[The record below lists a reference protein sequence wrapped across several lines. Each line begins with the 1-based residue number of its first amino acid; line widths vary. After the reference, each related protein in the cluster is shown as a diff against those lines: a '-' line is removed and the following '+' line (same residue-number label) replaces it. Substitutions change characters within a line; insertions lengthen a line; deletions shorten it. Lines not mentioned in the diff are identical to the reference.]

1 VTASIADAY
10 RSGAARG
17 FFGAHFADRAARIA
31 AVRRAARRLAP
42 GVATALEA
50 QNARLA
56 LSPAREAHLAALRHG
71 AAAVVTGQQVGL
83 FLGPLYTIYKAAAAI
98 RVARALAEES
108 GQPVAPVFWLQTEDH
123 DLPEINVCHVP
134 APGAAPLTFNLP
146 VTSDAERVS
155 IAHRRLPAEVSDC
168 QDRLRAALGDRPH
181 AAEHLARLAR
191 HYRPHATWGAAFAGV
206 LAELFAPEGLVLI
219 DPRDAALA
227 QEAVPVHTRALDA
240 AAPIA
245 AALLQRIDDLAAA
258 GFSAPV
264 HVRAGAPLS
273 FYHPDGATGP
283 RHRLAPAAD
292 GFAEVG
298 GDRVHSLA
306 ALREALFAAPLRFS
320 ASALLRPI
328 LQDSLLPTAA
338 YVGGPGEVAYCAQ
351 LAPLYEEYGLPMP
364 LIVPRA
370 SFRLLD
376 HGAHRALTRLRLNA
390 ADLSQPE
397 DELLSRVRGTPPL
410 GDAAT
415 VARTLLAAF
424 ERTLDHMTAALADA
438 GPGMDSAADK
448 TRTTVATAVAR
459 LAAKYERAWWHRDGE
474 AIGQIR
480 RLKHLLQ
487 PQGEPQERHYG
498 LAYFAAC
505 CGDRAVV
512 ERIVAA
518 VAPFDATM
526 QDLVLP

>member
-1 VTASIADAY
+1 VPDSIADAY
-10 RSGAARG
+10 RLGAARD
-17 FFGAHFADRAARIA
+17 FFGAHFADRAARAA
-31 AVRRAARRLAP
+31 AVRRAARRLVP

-83 FLGPLYTIYKAAAAI
+83 FLGPLYTLYKAATAI
-98 RVARALAEES
+98 RVARTLAEES
-108 GQPVAPVFWLQTEDH
+108 GQPVVPVFWLQTEDH

-134 APGAAPLTFNLP
+134 VPVAAPLTLTLP
-146 VTSDAERVS
+146 AASAAERVS
-155 IAHRRLPAEVSDC
+155 IAHRRLPAAVSDC
-168 QDRLRAALGDRPH
+168 LEQLRAALAERPH

-191 HYRPHATWGAAFAGV
+191 HYRPEATWGAAFAGV

-227 QEAVPVHTRALDA
+227 QEAVPVHARALAA

-245 AALLQRIDDLAAA
+245 AALLRRIEALAAA

-264 HVRAGAPLS
+264 HVRPGAPLS
-273 FYHPDGATGP
+273 FYHPEGATGP

-292 GFAEVG
+292 GFVEVG
-298 GDRVHSLA
+298 GDRVHTLA
-306 ALREALFAAPLRFS
+306 ALREALSAAPLRFS

-390 ADLSQPE
+390 ADLSQPD
-397 DELLSRVRGTPPL
+397 DELLARVRGTPPL

-415 VARTLLAAF
+415 VARTLLASF
-424 ERTLDHMTAALADA
+424 ERTLDHMTPALAET
-438 GPGMDSAADK
+438 GPGVAGAADK
-448 TRTTVATAVAR
+448 TRATVSTAVAR
-459 LAAKYERAWWHRDGE
+459 LAAKYERAWWHRDE
-474 AIGQIR
+474 EVIAQIR

-487 PQGEPQERHYG
+487 PHGEPQERSYG
-498 LAYFAAC
+498 PAYFAAC
-505 CGDRAVV
+505 CGDRALV
-512 ERIVAA
+512 ERLIAA
-518 VAPFDATM
+518 VAPFDSTT
-526 QDLVLP
+526 QDLVVP